1 MPFKERSIMLER
13 EEFCRLASEAGVNFR
28 ALCRGWGIS
37 PTTGYKWLGRWQS
50 TGRPGLADRPRRP
63 QRSPARCEAGIEDQ
77 ILAVRREHPAWG
89 GRKIRHVLMRAEPV
103 VVPAASTIT
112 AVLRRHGLLDGPRA
126 GMARAYQRFERE
138 HPNELWQMDFKG
150 HFAIA
155 EGRCHPLTVLDDH
168 SRYALVLSACAN
180 EQGET
185 VRERLEQAFRRYGL
199 PQRILTDN
207 GPPWGTAGAELHTPL
222 TVWLLDLGVAVG
234 HSRPRHPQT
243 MGKDERFHRSLKA
256 EVLAR
261 GEVTDLTAC
270 QAAFDAWREVYNTYR
285 PHEALDMKTPIDRY
299 TPSDRSMPETIAPP
313 DYEETATVR
322 KVQTGGWLSFRGRT
336 INCPKAFVG
345 RRVAL
350 RATETDGVFDIC
362 YRRYPLAQV
371 DLREGVTYSQPVH
384 HVSER
389 VSTISPV

>member
-1 MPFKERSIMLER
+1 MPFRERSIVLER
-13 EEFCRLASEAGVNFR
+13 EEFCRLASDVGANFR

-63 QRSPARCEAGIEDQ
+63 QRSPARCEASVEEQ

-89 GRKIRHVLMRAEPV
+89 GRKIRHVLVKAGFAA
-103 VVPAASTIT
+103 VPAASTIT

-150 HFAIA
+150 HFATA
-155 EGRCHPLTVLDDH
+155 QGRCHPLTVLDDH

-207 GPPWGTAGAELHTPL
+207 GPPWGAAGVEAHTPL
-222 TVWLLDLGVAVG
+222 TVWLLDLDVAN
-234 HSRPRHPQT
+234 
-243 MGKDERFHRSLKA
+243 
-256 EVLAR
+256 LA
-261 GEVTDLTAC
+261 DC
-270 QAAFDAWREVYNTYR
+270 HAAFDTWREVYTPRR
-285 PHEALDMKTPIDRY
+285 PHEALEMKTPIDRY
-299 TPSDRSMPETIAPP
+299 PPSSRSMPATIEPP
-313 DYEETATVR
+313 DYDQKLAVR
-322 KVQTGGWLSFRGRT
+322 KVQ
-336 INCPKAFVG
+336 
-345 RRVAL
+345 
-350 RATETDGVFDIC
+350 
-362 YRRYPLAQV
+362 
-371 DLREGVTYSQPVH
+371 
-384 HVSER
+384 
-389 VSTISPV
+389 